1 MFFLQKS
8 ESYFNSHTTFRNDPL
23 FSLFVFCFSTK
34 HYSQKTG
41 IKGVVVDNTNGSTP
55 KVVEYIKIEELC

>member
-1 MFFLQKS
+1 MKVRKGILKA
-8 ESYFNSHTTFRNDPL
+8 TL

-55 KVVEYIKIEELC
+55 KVVGFKN

>member
-8 ESYFNSHTTFRNDPL
+8 ESYFNSHTTFRNDP
-23 FSLFVFCFSTK
+23 
-34 HYSQKTG
+34 

-55 KVVEYIKIEELC
+55 KVVGFKN